1 VGRPSTIETT
11 DCGDY
16 IESPYKSGKPC
27 LTSKGGYALFVV
39 TTTLGVKIGTQTTAT
54 ALEKYAAF
62 SAEAATPESVSFVKA
77 KKL

>member
-1 VGRPSTIETT
+1 
-11 DCGDY
+11 
-16 IESPYKSGKPC
+16 